1 MKPHCGITTTLALC
15 LSLPAAAATPPPA
28 IEEIVVTAQK
38 RAQSQQDVPISVA
51 AFTGEMVETAGA
63 YNITGI
69 NGLAPNIILQTE
81 GLVPNVPMFAIRGM
95 NHSDPDPNSDPKIS
109 TVIDGVYVPY
119 VAGALLDLF
128 DLERVEILRGP
139 QGTLFGK
146 NNLAG
151 TVNITTARPAGELG
165 GQVRATVGDH
175 GLRHYRARVNS
186 PSFANGTLAAKL
198 AVSKR
203 DYDGYSRNI
212 TTGNRLGGSDV
223 RAARGTITYMPEG
236 SFDATLIIDHTSD
249 ETDGPSGHSLG
260 VPAIDGNVYQSAQ
273 SFDPY
278 IETETTG
285 VTLQGN
291 WALDYGDIALVA
303 GHRELEYFNRGD
315 FDGLPNTPGLDVQRD
330 FDGDYQ
336 SVELRFASP
345 LDRSF
350 DYVTGIYYIKNTWE
364 QVNNVTVNP
373 VVGTFGINEQET
385 ISYAVFAQGN
395 YHVSDSLTLTLGG
408 RYTRDE
414 KDYSLF
420 SQILL
425 NGAVISSFTAPLD
438 DTWNNF
444 SPRIAV
450 EYRPVD
456 NVMLYGSVS
465 SGYKGGGY
473 NSRGTL
479 PENIGPYDE
488 ETVTAYEIGM
498 KSDWLDGLLRVNG
511 AIFLNEFEDLQSS
524 VTRQGAVR
532 TENITTNIAEVE
544 TSGIELEMTWLATS
558 NLRLG
563 LNLAYLHGEFTEF
576 CDDVDGPSPEPFASD
591 CGGPITPVQVNGAT
605 QYLVAEDQTYLDLA
619 NAPEVSGSLV
629 LDYDLP
635 IRAGIVEFHG
645 DVRYT
650 DEYNTWGR
658 DNDPGFVRDSVAL
671 VNAHV
676 AFQDGAERYNVRV
689 YGRNLTDK
697 EVMSGAIR
705 TGVNPLIQYYQ
716 PPREFGVEVTANF

>member
-1 MKPHCGITTTLALC
+1 MKLGHLGIFFVGV
-15 LSLPAAAATPPPA
+15 SLTFAVTAATPPQA

-51 AFTGEMVETAGA
+51 AFTGNMVETAGA

-69 NGLAPNIILQTE
+69 NGLAPNIILQTQ

-151 TVNITTARPAGELG
+151 TVNVTTARPTGELG
-165 GQVRATVGDH
+165 GRARVTVGDN
-175 GLRHYRARVNS
+175 GLRHYRAQINS
-186 PSFANGTLAAKL
+186 PSFADDTLAAKL

-223 RAARGTITYMPEG
+223 RAARGTIMYTPQG
-236 SFDATLIIDHTSD
+236 NFDATLIVDHTKD

-260 VPAIDGNVYQSAQ
+260 VPAIDGSVYRSAL

-278 IETETTG
+278 TETKTTG
-285 VTLQGN
+285 ITLQAN
-291 WALDYGDIALVA
+291 WALDYGDIALVG
-303 GHRELEYFNRGD
+303 GHRGLEYWNRGD
-315 FDGLPNTPGLDVQRD
+315 FDGLPNTPGLDVVRD

-336 SVELRFASP
+336 SVELRFSSP
-345 LDRSF
+345 LERRF
-350 DYVTGIYYIKNTWE
+350 DYVAGIYYIQNTWD
-364 QVNNVTVNP
+364 QVNDVVVNP
-373 VVGTFGINEQET
+373 VVGTFGINEQDT
-385 ISYAVFAQGN
+385 TSYALFAQGN
-395 YHVSDSLTLTLGG
+395 YHVSEALTLTLGG
-408 RYTRDE
+408 RYSRDE
-414 KDYSLF
+414 KEYSLF
-420 SQILL
+420 SQTLV
-425 NGAVISSFTAPLD
+425 NGAPISSFTASLD
-438 DTWNNF
+438 ETWNNF
-444 SPRIAV
+444 SPRVAA

-456 NVMLYGSVS
+456 NVMLYASVS

-488 ETVTAYEIGM
+488 ETVTAYEIGL

-511 AIFLNEFEDLQSS
+511 AVFLNKFEDLQSS

-532 TENITTNIAEVE
+532 TENITTNIAKAE
-544 TSGIELEMTWLATS
+544 TSGIEMEMTWLATA

-563 LNLAYLHGEFTEF
+563 LNLAYLHSEFTEF
-576 CDDVDGPSPEPFASD
+576 CDDVDGPSPAPFTSD
-591 CGGPITPVQVNGAT
+591 CGGPITPVLVDGAT
-605 QYLVAEDQTYLDLA
+605 QYLVAEDQTHLDLA
-619 NAPEVSGSLV
+619 NAPKVSGSLS

-635 IRAGIVEFHG
+635 VAAGTVEFHG

-671 VNAHV
+671 VNAHI
-676 AFQDGAERYNVRV
+676 AFQDAAERYTLRL
-689 YGRNLTDK
+689 YGRNLTDR
-697 EVMSGAIR
+697 EVLSGAIR
-705 TGVNPLIQYYQ
+705 TGVNPLIQFYQ
-716 PPREFGVEVTANF
+716 PPREFGLEATANF